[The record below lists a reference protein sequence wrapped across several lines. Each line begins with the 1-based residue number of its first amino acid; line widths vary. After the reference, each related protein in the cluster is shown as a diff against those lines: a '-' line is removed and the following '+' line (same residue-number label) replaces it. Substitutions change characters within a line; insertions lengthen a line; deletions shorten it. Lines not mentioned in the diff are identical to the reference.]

1 MQERRVRRHKN
12 SVNSS
17 ESREFVSMHVHA
29 GTQGCAP
36 AFLAVVKKEKDP
48 KFGQT

>member
-17 ESREFVSMHVHA
+17 ESCEFVSMHVHT
-29 GTQGCAP
+29 GRQGCIP
-36 AFLAVVKKEKDP
+36 AFLSVVKKEKNP
-48 KFGQT
+48 KFGQI